1 MYTTQKRRILA
12 ALLAIVL
19 LTSAGCAGNTTKE
32 SDTDTESGT
41 TATAETVDSTETD
54 PYADVDFGGHSCASA
69 PQTTPSTL
77 PMPIV

>member
-1 MYTTQKRRILA
+1 MYTTQKRRILT
-12 ALLAIVL
+12 ALLAFVL

-32 SDTDTESGT
+32 TDTGAESGT

-54 PYADVDFGGHSCASA
+54 PYADVDFGGQCASA